1 MSMSIVDGVWAICD
15 DCIAVLVVEN
25 NLFANSLISATI
37 QDYLVCSQTI
47 SFFLSG
53 PSNTNK

>member
-1 MSMSIVDGVWAICD
+1 MSIVDGVRAICD